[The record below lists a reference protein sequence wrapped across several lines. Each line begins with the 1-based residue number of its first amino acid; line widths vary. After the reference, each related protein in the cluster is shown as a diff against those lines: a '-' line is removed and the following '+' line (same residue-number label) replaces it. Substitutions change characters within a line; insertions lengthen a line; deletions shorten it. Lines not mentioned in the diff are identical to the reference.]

1 MLSAA
6 RVFLVLAV
14 GLSLTSSCASGGSS
28 NRSSRNANLISVSE
42 LDQARRE
49 GVRDVYELI
58 ERIRPRWLQVRT
70 DPSFNLQTMIVVY
83 QNEARLGGVDVL
95 RGYPLTTINSLR
107 YLDAAQAGLLPGSGG
122 GAGAHLEGAI
132 VINTLPGRN

>member
-1 MLSAA
+1 MQSAA
-6 RVFLVLAV
+6 RVFLLLAV
-14 GLSLTSSCASGGSS
+14 SLSVSSACASGGSS
-28 NRSSRNANLISVSE
+28 SRSSRNANLISVTE

-49 GVRDVYELI
+49 GVRDVYELV

-70 DPSFNLQTMIVVY
+70 DPSFNLQTVVVVY

-95 RGYPLTTINSLR
+95 RGYPLTTVVTLR

-132 VINTLPGRN
+132 VINTLAGRN